1 MSLLLLLPQW
11 PAEFLTQSGAQYMF
25 VEQVNDWDGSLQG
38 ERAPIRPTYLS
49 LRARRRLRMLRI
61 NIPHS
66 GIRPKDDREI
76 F

>member
-1 MSLLLLLPQW
+1 
-11 PAEFLTQSGAQYMF
+11 MF

-38 ERAPIRPTYLS
+38 ERAAVRPTYLS
-49 LRARRRLRMLRI
+49 LRAGRRLRMLRI

-66 GIRPKDDREI
+66 GIRPKDDCEI